1 MIEPEQVQDRGW
13 QVVNVN
19 LVFTDTEAEF
29 IRRDEDR
36 SKPNAIRGQRVD
48 FTRPSPNVPALLMAG
63 LVIKPRA
70 RVFHGHD
77 WVYSSEVLKAF
88 GSPQDGDVVSL
99 KDGSDRLLGSAIYNS
114 KSQIIARRISRQR
127 QDLDQDFFER
137 RLRQALSFRER
148 HRMDLR
154 LGRIAWSESDGMPGL
169 IVDRYGDHLVLQTL
183 TLAMDQRKQ
192 IIVEALRAVL
202 SPASI
207 VERNDSPIRKA
218 EGLELVT
225 GMLFGEAPPPL
236 PVTIAGLKFEI
247 DLLSGQKTGFYL
259 DQIPNYAA
267 VAQHAKGRRVLDC
280 FANQGAFAL
289 ACAQAGAT
297 QVQAIEISKDCVERI
312 RRNADLNGLQIES
325 YSANVFD
332 MLKDLERQ
340 NARYDLIVLDPPS
353 FTKSKGTLT
362 EAMRGYKE
370 IHLRA
375 LKLLSPEG
383 LLATFCCSHH
393 VSHEHFREMIND
405 ATVDAKKT
413 LRQLATF
420 SQAPDHP
427 IIPTLPET
435 EYLKGY
441 LFELAPGR

>member
-1 MIEPEQVQDRGW
+1 
-13 QVVNVN
+13 
-19 LVFTDTEAEF
+19 
-29 IRRDEDR
+29 
-36 SKPNAIRGQRVD
+36 
-48 FTRPSPNVPALLMAG
+48 MAG
-63 LVIKPRA
+63 LVIKPRS
-70 RVFHGHD
+70 RILHGHD

-99 KDGSDRLLGSAIYNS
+99 KDGSDRMLGSAIYNS
-114 KSQIIARRISRQR
+114 KSQIVARRISRQR
-127 QDLDQDFFER
+127 QDLDRDFFER
-137 RLRQALSFRER
+137 RLRQAVAFRSR
-148 HRMDLR
+148 HGLDPQ
-154 LGRIAWSESDGMPGL
+154 LGRVVWSESDGLPGV

-183 TLAMDQRKQ
+183 TLAMDQRKAL
-192 IIVEALRAVL
+192 IVEALRAVL
-202 SPASI
+202 DPQSI
-207 VERNDSPIRKA
+207 VERNDTAIRKA
-218 EGLELVT
+218 EGLELHT
-225 GMLFGEAPPPL
+225 GMLFGQAPA
-236 PVTIAGLKFEI
+236 PVPVRIAGLRFEI
-247 DLLSGQKTGFYL
+247 DLLGGQKTGFYL
-259 DQIPNYAA
+259 DQIPNYPG
-267 VAQHAKGRRVLDC
+267 VAKYAKGRRVLDC

-289 ACAQAGAT
+289 ACAQAGAA
-297 QVQAIEISKDCVERI
+297 QVQAIEISADCVERI
-312 RRNADLNGLQIES
+312 RRNAALNEVQIES
-325 YSANVFD
+325 YAANVFD
-332 MLKDLERQ
+332 LLKDFDRQ
-340 NARYDLIVLDPPS
+340 EARFDLIVLDPPS

-375 LKLLSPEG
+375 LKLLNPEG

-420 SQAPDHP
+420 SQAGDHP

>member
-1 MIEPEQVQDRGW
+1 
-13 QVVNVN
+13 
-19 LVFTDTEAEF
+19 
-29 IRRDEDR
+29 
-36 SKPNAIRGQRVD
+36 
-48 FTRPSPNVPALLMAG
+48 MAG
-63 LVIKPRA
+63 LVIKPRS

-77 WVYSSEVLKAF
+77 WVYSSEILKAF

-99 KDGSDRLLGSAIYNS
+99 KDGADRMLGSAIFNS
-114 KSQIIARRISRQR
+114 KSQIVARRISRQR
-127 QDLDQDFFER
+127 QDLDRDFFER
-137 RLRQALSFRER
+137 RLRQALAFRER
-148 HRMDLR
+148 HGLDPR
-154 LGRIAWSESDGMPGL
+154 LGRLVWSESDGLPGM

-183 TLAMDQRKQ
+183 TLAMDQRKAL
-192 IIVEALRAVL
+192 IVEALRTVF

-207 VERNDSPIRKA
+207 IERNDTPIRKA

-225 GMLFGEAPPPL
+225 GVLFGEEPPPI

-247 DLLSGQKTGFYL
+247 DLAHGQKTGFYL
-259 DQIPNYAA
+259 DQIPNYTA
-267 VAQHAKGRRVLDC
+267 VARYAKGRRVLDC

-289 ACAQAGAT
+289 ACAKAGARE
-297 QVQAIEISKDCVERI
+297 VQAIEISAECVERI
-312 RRNADLNGLQIES
+312 RRNAELNDLKIDS
-325 YSANVFD
+325 YASNVFD

-340 NARYDLIVLDPPS
+340 EARYDLIILDPPS
-353 FTKSKGTLT
+353 FTKSKGKLT
-362 EAMRGYKE
+362 DAMRGYKE

-375 LKLLSPEG
+375 LKLLNHEG

-393 VSHEHFREMIND
+393 VSHEHFREMINE

-413 LRQLATF
+413 LRQLATY

-427 IIPTLPET
+427 IVPTLPET

>member
-1 MIEPEQVQDRGW
+1 MLRGICKN
-13 QVVNVN
+13 QNFAAV
-19 LVFTDTEAEF
+19 A
-29 IRRDEDR
+29 
-36 SKPNAIRGQRVD
+36 RVD
-48 FTRPSPNVPALLMAG
+48 FTRSSPNVPALHMAG
-63 LVIKPRA
+63 LVIKPRS

-77 WVYSSEVLKAF
+77 WVYTSEVLKAF
-88 GSPQDGDVVSL
+88 GAPQDGDVVSL
-99 KDGSDRLLGSAIYNS
+99 KDGADRMLGSAIYNS

-127 QDLDQDFFER
+127 QDLDLDFFER
-137 RLRQALSFRER
+137 RLRQALAFRER
-148 HRMDLR
+148 HNFDPK
-154 LGRIAWSESDGMPGL
+154 LGRIAWSESDGLPGV

-183 TLAMDQRKQ
+183 TLAMDQRKEL
-192 IIVEALRAVL
+192 IVAALRAVL
-202 SPASI
+202 SPVSI
-207 VERNDSPIRKA
+207 IERNDTPIRKA

-225 GMLFGEAPPPL
+225 GVLFGDAPPPL

-247 DLLSGQKTGFYL
+247 DLLHGQKTGFYL

-267 VAQHAKGRRVLDC
+267 VARYARGRRVLDC

-289 ACAQAGAT
+289 ACAQAGAAH
-297 QVQAIEISKDCVERI
+297 VKAIEISTDCVERI
-312 RRNADLNGLQIES
+312 RRNAELNDLEIES
-325 YSANVFD
+325 YAANVFD
-332 MLKDLERQ
+332 VLKDLERQ
-340 NARYDLIVLDPPS
+340 DARYDLIVLDPPS
-353 FTKSKGTLT
+353 FTKSKGKLT

-375 LKLLSPEG
+375 LKLLTPEG

-405 ATVDAKKT
+405 ATVDARKT
-413 LRQLATF
+413 LRQLSTF